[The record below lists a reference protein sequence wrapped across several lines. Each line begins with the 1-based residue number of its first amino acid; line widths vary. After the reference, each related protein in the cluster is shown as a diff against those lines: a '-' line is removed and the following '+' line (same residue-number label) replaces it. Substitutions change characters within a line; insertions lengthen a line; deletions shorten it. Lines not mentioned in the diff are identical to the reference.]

1 MKIPLAYNLRN
12 LLVRKTTTL
21 MTALGIGLTVA
32 VLLAVLAL
40 VDGLRLALAASG
52 DPQHVLV
59 LRKGSDSELVSNFTR
74 QMFMDLRA
82 HPLIARDLRGQ
93 PRASLEM
100 VSVVIL
106 ERAEGSE
113 GINVTLRGLTPAGI
127 EMREGLRLL
136 SGRWFEPGKREVVVG
151 ASIARRFPE
160 AALGRS
166 IHLGKADWEVVGVMD
181 AGRGIHNSE
190 IFADLNLLSADNNRL
205 EVLSSALVEAVDEE
219 SVPALIESLNQD
231 RRLNVDAIREK
242 DYYAAQT
249 SSGAPV
255 QYIGTMVAIIMA
267 IGSSF
272 AAMNTMYAAVARR
285 TREIATLRVLGFGR
299 GSVLA
304 SFLVESVALSLAG
317 GLLGLLLALPL
328 NGVSTGI
335 GNFVTFSEISFEF
348 HIGWRTALTGL
359 GLAAGVGVAG
369 GLLPAWMASR
379 KEILTALREI

>member
-59 LRKGSDSELVSNFTR
+59 LRKGSESELVSNFTR
-74 QMFMDLRA
+74 QMFMDLRS
-82 HPLIARDLRGQ
+82 HPLIARGARGE

-106 ERAEGSE
+106 ERRLGSE
-113 GINVTLRGLTPAGI
+113 EINVTLRGVTPVGI
-127 EMREGLRLL
+127 EMREGLRLN

-160 AALGRS
+160 AGLGRR

-205 EVLSSALVEAVDEE
+205 EVLSSALVEAVDEA
-219 SVPALIESLNQD
+219 SVAALIESLNQD

-242 DYYAAQT
+242 DYYASQT

-255 QYIGTMVAIIMA
+255 QYIGTMVAVIMA

-299 GSVLA
+299 RSVLA
-304 SFLVESVALSLAG
+304 SFLVESMLLSLAG

-335 GNFVTFSEISFEF
+335 GNFVTFSEIAFEF
-348 HIGWRTALTGL
+348 HIGWRTALN
-359 GLAAGVGVAG
+359 GLALAAAVGGAG

-379 KEILTALREI
+379 KEILTALREV